1 MRVTADRKKL
11 EAELRRAGL
20 SDQAIKAAWPSWW
33 SDEVEGSP
41 SGRAELRFAL
51 ARRLGLAPKALLG
64 ERVDFVWKSKA
75 RFKYLSTED
84 QTQQDAITSFGAS
97 IGRLLIR
104 ATPQEAVI
112 GEIPALDL
120 RNAILGGNDLVHL
133 ESLLATCWSVGI
145 PVIHLRVFPLKAKSM
160 HAMVIEDR
168 GRYAILLGRDA
179 SYPAPVA
186 FTLAHELGHIG
197 LGHFDGSAAIVDLED
212 PATSKEKDAQEKE
225 ADEYALTLLTG
236 SSVPE
241 IKTDDDKFD
250 APTLAGAVIK
260 ASKEYGIEPGTLALS
275 LAYQRR
281 IWPIAMS
288 ALKFIYHHPQ
298 PVWKFVNEI
307 ADTSLSWD
315 DISEESADYLRNIML
330 GTDA

>member
-1 MRVTADRKKL
+1 MSADRKKL

-33 SDEVEGSP
+33 SDDVEGSP
-41 SGRAELRFAL
+41 SGRTELRFAL

-64 ERVDFVWKSKA
+64 ERVDFVWKNKA

-84 QTQQDAITSFGAS
+84 QAQQDAITSFGAS

-104 ATPQEAVI
+104 ATPQEAKI
-112 GEIPALDL
+112 GEVPALEL
-120 RNAILGGNDLVHL
+120 RDAILGGNDLVRL
-133 ESLLATCWSVGI
+133 ESLLGTCWSIGI
-145 PVIHLRVFPLKAKSM
+145 PVIHLRVFPLRAKSM
-160 HAMVIEDR
+160 HAMVIEDH
-168 GRYAILLGRDA
+168 GRYAVLLGKDA

-197 LGHFDGSAAIVDLED
+197 LGHLDGTAAVVDLDD
-212 PATSKEKDAQEKE
+212 PAMSKDKDAQEVE

-236 SSVPE
+236 SPRPD
-241 IKTDDDKFD
+241 IQTDTDQFD
-250 APTLAGAVIK
+250 APTLAGAAIR
-260 ASKEYGIEPGTLALS
+260 ASSEYGIEAGTMALC
-275 LAYQRR
+275 LGYQRR

-288 ALKFIYHHPQ
+288 ALKFIYHRPQ
-298 PVWKFVNEI
+298 PIWQFVNGI
-307 ADTSLSWD
+307 ADTYLSWD
-315 DISEESADYLRNIML
+315 DLSEDSADYLRNIMF